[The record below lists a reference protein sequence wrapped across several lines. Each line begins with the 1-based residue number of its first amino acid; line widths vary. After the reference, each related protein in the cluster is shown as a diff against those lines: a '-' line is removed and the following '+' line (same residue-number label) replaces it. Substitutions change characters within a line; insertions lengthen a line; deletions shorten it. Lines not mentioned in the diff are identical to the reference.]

1 MFTIAQ
7 ISLARLMRWAP
18 WFYLLGV
25 ALLVAVM
32 VAGVGAKGAQRW
44 LSIGGF
50 RFQPSEI
57 MKLVLPLTI
66 AWYLADRS
74 LPPRFFPILVA
85 LALVL
90 VPTALI
96 LQQPDLGTSLLIA
109 ASGLFVL
116 FVAGMGWGYIL
127 GAAMLAIA
135 GSWPMWMFVL
145 RDYQTQRI
153 LTLLDPEADKLGAGW
168 NIIQSKPAIGSG
180 GWEGKGWTDGTQSH
194 LDILPE
200 SHTDFIIAVLSEEFG
215 LRGVLVL
222 MTIYLL
228 ILLRGFWIGINA
240 RSSFGRMVAGTAH
253 NVIPETA
260 ELNGTVRT
268 LDGTVRTEIAM
279 RMERVIRGVT
289 EAHGASYE
297 FTYERGYRP
306 VVNDAAVTAEMVR
319 VVADVCGAGA
329 VVAMR
334 PVMVGEDFSA
344 FQQKA
349 PGNFF
354 FIGIRNEA
362 RGIVHPHHH
371 PRFDIDESALET
383 GVKIFAEAARR
394 FNGKR

>member
-1 MFTIAQ
+1 VADYLRQMPDHGSADLARRPGLTSRLHIDMPLLRLLVGLTAYGLVVLYSASGKSLDAVIRQGRYFLLAYAVMFTVAQ

-127 GAAMLAIA
+127 GAAVLAIA

-145 RDYQTQRI
+145 RDYQKQRI

-168 NIIQSKPAIGSG
+168 NIIQSKTAIGSG

-194 LDILPE
+194 LDFLPE

-240 RSSFGRMVAGTAH
+240 RSSFGRMVAGS
-253 NVIPETA
+253 
-260 ELNGTVRT
+260 LT
-268 LDGTVRTEIAM
+268 LTFFVYIFVNMGMVA
-279 RMERVIRGVT
+279 GVL
-289 EAHGASYE
+289 
-297 FTYERGYRP
+297 P
-306 VVNDAAVTAEMVR
+306 VVGVPLPLVSAGGTSAISLMAAFGILMAVITEKA
-319 VVADVCGAGA
+319 AGQ
-329 VVAMR
+329 
-334 PVMVGEDFSA
+334 G
-344 FQQKA
+344 
-349 PGNFF
+349 
-354 FIGIRNEA
+354 
-362 RGIVHPHHH
+362 
-371 PRFDIDESALET
+371 
-383 GVKIFAEAARR
+383 
-394 FNGKR
+394 